1 MRLWL
6 VRVLVVVAASSASV
20 TARAQD
26 TRPAAPAP
34 GQAAPAGAAAGG
46 NMEEAQR
53 RFKRGSELYKEGDLA
68 AALVEMK
75 RAYELVPSFKILYNL
90 GQVAYQMHDYAGA
103 LRYFRQY
110 LDVGQSAVP
119 PDRRR
124 ELADEIPRLEQR
136 VGRLD
141 ISTVDRNLDVFV
153 DDAAV
158 GRSPLAAPVTVN
170 EGRRRIEVV
179 GAGGAR
185 RSSVVE
191 VPGGELVRV
200 SFPALGAEAASL
212 APAPAPAHPAPLLV
226 SAQSAGEAPA
236 KDRDRPAAARARVPW
251 WPWIATA
258 LLAGGAATTG
268 AFAWSD
274 QRDLER
280 MLDDYPA
287 DGAAIASSRN
297 RTHTLALTTDGLLA
311 GTVLMGALA
320 LYLSY

>member
-1 MRLWL
+1 MKLQAA
-6 VRVLVVVAASSASV
+6 RVLVVVAASSASLG
-20 TARAQD
+20 ARAQD
-26 TRPAAPAP
+26 ARPAA
-34 GQAAPAGAAAGG
+34 AAPSPTAPATAAA

-136 VGRLD
+136 VGRLE
-141 ISTVDRNLDVFV
+141 ISTAERNLDVFV
-153 DDAAV
+153 DDAPV
-158 GRSPLAAPVTVN
+158 GQSPLAAPVAVN

-185 RSSVVE
+185 RSNVVE

-200 SFPALGAEAASL
+200 SFPALGADATSLGAA
-212 APAPAPAHPAPLLV
+212 APARPAPLLV
-226 SAQSAGEAPA
+226 SAQPAGEGST
-236 KDRDRPAAARARVPW
+236 RDRPAARSRVPW
-251 WPWIATA
+251 WPWVATA

-274 QRDLER
+274 QRELER
-280 MLDDYPA
+280 QLDAYPA
-287 DGAAIASSRN
+287 DGGAITTSRN
-297 RTHTLALTTDGLLA
+297 RTHTLALTTDGLLV

>member
-1 MRLWL
+1 L
-6 VRVLVVVAASSASV
+6 LVVVAASSASV
-20 TARAQD
+20 AARAQD
-26 TRPAAPAP
+26 MRPATP
-34 GQAAPAGAAAGG
+34 GQAAPAPGA

-90 GQVAYQMHDYAGA
+90 GQIAYQMHDYAGA

-119 PDRRR
+119 ADRRH

-136 VGRLD
+136 VGRLE
-141 ISTVDRNLDVFV
+141 ITAADRNLDVLV
-153 DDAAV
+153 DDAPV
-158 GRSPLAAPVTVN
+158 GRSPLAAPVAVN

-200 SFPALGAEAASL
+200 SFPSLAGTADAASL
-212 APAPAPAHPAPLLV
+212 AAPAPARPAPLLV
-226 SAQSAGEAPA
+226 SAQPSGDAT
-236 KDRDRPAAARARVPW
+236 RDKEHPAARSRVPW
-251 WPWIATA
+251 WPWVATA

-274 QRDLER
+274 QRELQRE
-280 MLDDYPA
+280 LDTYPA
-287 DGAAIASSRN
+287 DGGAIATSRQ

-311 GTVLMGALA
+311 GTVLMGAIA